1 MEPTMALVKKA
12 ALGSAAQF
20 ARGSEQAATA
30 RLGRLAEENRKTVR
44 THARQQKAAE
54 RIASAT
60 AQLASGISESSSA
73 AEELRKAM
81 ELIAAGAEE
90 ASAASEE
97 SRRAVTAIASTLGQ
111 AKNAAETSRQKSD
124 GLRILVGDLAKQVS
138 ASIGSIGTAAN
149 RQATSVTMIL
159 ELERQAASIGDIV
172 RAVGRIADQTNLL
185 ALNAAIEA
193 ARAGQHGKGFAVV
206 ADEVRTLAETSEKS
220 ARDIQ
225 ELIGKIQGEVKVI
238 AEGINRSA
246 ESARSE
252 VVKGA
257 TITTQLDA
265 VRGAVLIILK
275 GSEEISKY
283 SIESEKAA
291 TEAQK
296 GSEAIATAAEEQTA
310 ACEEALKTVS
320 QQTAALTQSDQ
331 ASNELATLAE
341 DLKNATDVGKSAE
354 GVASAAEQ
362 LSSAVEE
369 INRAATEIM
378 TALDQISRGAQQQ
391 SAGAQQSAASVTQI
405 ERGAAITQTRS
416 KEALE
421 RGEIMI
427 KQITESNAG
436 VVQLIAGVSQSLE
449 DTNKTRDQVNA
460 LEQISRKIDKI
471 VDAISTVAI
480 QTNMLA
486 VNGSIEAARAGE
498 FGKGF
503 MVVSTDIRNLAR
515 DSAENA
521 ERIKDLVKAIQ
532 DQIVV
537 VRRDLEE
544 ISIAAA
550 SEVEKNKLI
559 TTNLQAV
566 QEDIV
571 VVVDGNREILTGT
584 EQIVQMLGEAKK
596 GAEQITAAAQ
606 QASTATAQAQQAAKE
621 QGKGAEELAAAIEEI
636 ASLADELQNQN

>member
-1 MEPTMALVKKA
+1 MPLVKKA
-12 ALGSAAQF
+12 AIGNAASL
-20 ARGSEQAATA
+20 ARGAEQAATS
-30 RLGRLAEENRKTVR
+30 RLSRLADENRKTVR

-60 AQLASGISESSSA
+60 AELASGISESSSA

-97 SRRAVTAIASTLGQ
+97 SRRAVTAITATLAQ
-111 AKNAAETSRQKSD
+111 AKTTAETSRQKTD
-124 GLRILVGDLAKQVS
+124 GLRTLVAELSKQVA
-138 ASIGSIGTAAN
+138 ASIASIGTAAN
-149 RQATSVTMIL
+149 RRATSVAMIL

-220 ARDIQ
+220 AREIQ
-225 ELIGKIQGEVKVI
+225 ELIGAIQGDVKMI

-246 ESARSE
+246 EAARSE
-252 VVKGA
+252 VVKGKA
-257 TITTQLDA
+257 IGVQLDA
-265 VRGAVLIILK
+265 VRASMIEILK
-275 GSEEISKY
+275 GADDILKY

-291 TEAQK
+291 VEAQK
-296 GSEAIATAAEEQTA
+296 GAETIASAAEEQSA
-310 ACEEALKTVS
+310 ACEEALKTVD
-320 QQTAALTQSDQ
+320 QQTTALSQSDQ
-331 ASNELATLAE
+331 ASNELSALAE
-341 DLKNATDVGKSAE
+341 DLKNATDVSKSAE
-354 GVASAAEQ
+354 GVASAAEE

-369 INRAATEIM
+369 INRAAGEIM
-378 TALDQISRGAQQQ
+378 TALDQINRGAQQQ
-391 SAGAQQSAASVTQI
+391 SSGAQQSATSVTQI
-405 ERGAAITQTRS
+405 ERGAGITLQRS
-416 KEALE
+416 KDALE
-421 RGEIMI
+421 RCDVISG
-427 KQITESNAG
+427 QIVESNAG
-436 VVQLIAGVSQSLE
+436 VDQLIAGVSLSLE
-449 DTNKTRDQVNA
+449 ETNKTRDQVNA
-460 LEQISRKIDKI
+460 LEQVSRKIDKI

-515 DSAENA
+515 DSSENA

-544 ISIAAA
+544 ISVSAVA
-550 SEVEKNKLI
+550 EVDKNKQI
-559 TTNLQAV
+559 TGTLQLV
-566 QEDIV
+566 QEDLGIV
-571 VVVDGNREILTGT
+571 LGGNKEIVAGT
-584 EQIVQMLGEAKK
+584 EQIVQTLGEAKK
-596 GAEQITAAAQ
+596 GVEQITAAAQ
-606 QASTATAQAQQAAKE
+606 QAATASGQAQQAAKE
-621 QGKGAEELAAAIEEI
+621 QAKGAEELAAAIEEI
-636 ASLADELQNQN
+636 SSLADELQSQN